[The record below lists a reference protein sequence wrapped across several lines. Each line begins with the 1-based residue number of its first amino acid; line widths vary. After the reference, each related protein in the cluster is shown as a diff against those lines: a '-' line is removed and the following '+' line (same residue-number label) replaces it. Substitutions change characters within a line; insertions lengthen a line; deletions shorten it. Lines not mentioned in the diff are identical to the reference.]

1 MLNRICVLFLAL
13 VTALPVLAD
22 EDDWDNVAESA
33 APAAEASAV
42 NASAQEAPVQAE
54 PVAESAPVAEPTT
67 AAEPAPGSEASAK
80 PAEKKEDPFAK
91 LEAAKAPADTTP
103 KPTVGREVP
112 VRYWI
117 MGDSVEQEAIFVK
130 IERDTVYLKRPN
142 ADEQKNLEK
151 LQEQTIAAMEES
163 NGQHQEDEED
173 DEADSVATP
182 TPPAPIAV
190 ADTTPAEQEQPQEQ
204 AQEGD
209 DGADDDFETALQ
221 KEDTRMK
228 LEEIARVEEEIRQQE
243 IQDSIA
249 ADSANPF
256 IKIYRLDLRRLYNME
271 DDEMIDLGLSNY
283 VVPEYVDDEEEMELY
298 PPGSANLFVTSVP
311 AACSLFVNGIPIKQ
325 VAPDTIKR
333 IAQGKYTISVMQVL
347 KGVEWWGSAV
357 VRINSDSLNRIEIP
371 VERPSTRLTLNTDP
385 EAVEVFINEVP
396 TVNIMPHYMTDVV
409 VDGIRPQ
416 AKASIYLRKV
426 GYRDTTIVTEIK
438 AFMPN
443 LINVEMEPVLDDL
456 AFIED
461 QNAFNNER
469 SKRRIGRGLLWGSI
483 VPIIASGVLWYL
495 AEKDWSD
502 AADKKKAYGMSAFE
516 SPDTQKMVK
525 DNHDLNKKGDT
536 KAGVS
541 IGLGVVGIGLLVAG
555 FVLAF

>member
-42 NASAQEAPVQAE
+42 DASAQEAPVQAE
-54 PVAESAPVAEPTT
+54 PVAESAPVAEP
-67 AAEPAPGSEASAK
+67 APGSEAGAK
-80 PAEKKEDPFAK
+80 PAEKKDDPFAK

-283 VVPEYVDDEEEMELY
+283 VVPEYVDDEEEMELS

-333 IAQGKYTISVMQVL
+333 IAPGKYTISVMQVL

-461 QNAFNNER
+461 QNAFNDER

>member
-42 NASAQEAPVQAE
+42 DASAQEAPVQAE

-243 IQDSIA
+243 IQSRFTA
-249 ADSANPF
+249 
-256 IKIYRLDLRRLYNME
+256 
-271 DDEMIDLGLSNY
+271 
-283 VVPEYVDDEEEMELY
+283 
-298 PPGSANLFVTSVP
+298 
-311 AACSLFVNGIPIKQ
+311 
-325 VAPDTIKR
+325 
-333 IAQGKYTISVMQVL
+333 
-347 KGVEWWGSAV
+347 
-357 VRINSDSLNRIEIP
+357 
-371 VERPSTRLTLNTDP
+371 
-385 EAVEVFINEVP
+385 
-396 TVNIMPHYMTDVV
+396 
-409 VDGIRPQ
+409 
-416 AKASIYLRKV
+416 
-426 GYRDTTIVTEIK
+426 
-438 AFMPN
+438 
-443 LINVEMEPVLDDL
+443 
-456 AFIED
+456 
-461 QNAFNNER
+461 
-469 SKRRIGRGLLWGSI
+469 
-483 VPIIASGVLWYL
+483 
-495 AEKDWSD
+495 
-502 AADKKKAYGMSAFE
+502 
-516 SPDTQKMVK
+516 
-525 DNHDLNKKGDT
+525 
-536 KAGVS
+536 
-541 IGLGVVGIGLLVAG
+541 
-555 FVLAF
+555 